1 MILLCYCRA
10 TFPDSLEGIFVVS
23 WAGAVTEEED
33 GVGILLEVSPGSR
46 RGAAITGYNPWRRRV
61 QCTVSAPPR
70 GGKANRDLVAL
81 FAEALSV
88 PASAVTLAAGA
99 ASREKRVHV
108 RGLTAG
114 EALTRL
120 HAAAESDPGKS

>member
-1 MILLCYCRA
+1 MD
-10 TFPDSLEGIFVVS
+10 P
-23 WAGAVTEEED
+23 WAGAVTEEGD

-46 RGAAITGYNPWRRRV
+46 RGAAITGYNPWRRRI

-81 FAEALSV
+81 MADILSV

-99 ASREKRVHV
+99 ASREKHVHV
-108 RGLTAG
+108 RNLSEG
-114 EALTRL
+114 EALARL
-120 HAAAESDPGKS
+120 HAAAGDGPDRA